1 MDTVDPRKDT
11 VDQVD
16 RAADQAA
23 KAVDRMKVVAV
34 LVVPDHT
41 KARAEVHPVK
51 EADLAKEA
59 NLAKKV
65 HPAKEAGR
73 KEVDLAK
80 EAGPEKKVDPRPNVN
95 WHKISPLIT
104 FSATL
109 VAHSGLNYDSFP

>member
-1 MDTVDPRKDT
+1 MEDTA
-11 VDQVD
+11 DQVD

-23 KAVDRMKVVAV
+23 KAVDRMKVVV
-34 LVVPDHT
+34 VPVVPDHT
-41 KARAEVHPVK
+41 KARAEVHPAK
-51 EADLAKEA
+51 EADLAKE
-59 NLAKKV
+59 V

-73 KEVDLAK
+73 KEADLAK

>member
-34 LVVPDHT
+34 PVVPDHT

-51 EADLAKEA
+51 EA
-59 NLAKKV
+59 
-65 HPAKEAGR
+65 
-73 KEVDLAK
+73 DLAK

-95 WHKISPLIT
+95 WHKISPFIT
-104 FSATL
+104 FLQHLWLIRAL
-109 VAHSGLNYDSFP
+109 IMIPFPKCETSK

>member
-34 LVVPDHT
+34 PVVPDHT

-65 HPAKEAGR
+65 HP
-73 KEVDLAK
+73 AK

-109 VAHSGLNYDSFP
+109 VAHSGLNYESFP